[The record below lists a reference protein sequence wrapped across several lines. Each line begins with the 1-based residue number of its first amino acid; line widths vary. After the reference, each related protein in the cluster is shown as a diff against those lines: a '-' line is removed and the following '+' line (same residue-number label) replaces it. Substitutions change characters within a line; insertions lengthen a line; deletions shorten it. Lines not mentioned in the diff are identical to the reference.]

1 MEPWIKLY
9 RKFREWEWYNDP
21 VVKAVFIE
29 LLLTANWKPTKWK
42 GIDLDVGETIIGRK
56 ELAEAVGVSEQNVRT
71 ALKKLEK
78 ANTIVKKSTNKYTV
92 VKVLNYCNYQG
103 FDNESQPTTNQ
114 QLTNNQPTTN
124 QQLTTPKEYKNLRN
138 IDIYNY
144 YYYYNSDF
152 KTIVNAYENNIGVV
166 APMVFETLKSFYDD
180 LGAELTVYAIEEAVR
195 ANARNIRYIEGIVRS
210 WKEKG
215 ITSVEGA
222 MLATA
227 EHRTKSTAKSK
238 SGAGPIVTNKKNF
251 FQDYDDELSEFEIEL
266 MRNRTSGGRDD

>member
-1 MEPWIKLY
+1 MGPWIKLY
-9 RKFREWEWYNDP
+9 RKYRDWEWYGDI
-21 VVKAVFIE
+21 VVMAVFTE
-29 LLLTANWKPTKWK
+29 LLLTANWKPTEWK
-42 GIDLDVGETIIGRK
+42 NISLDVGETVITRK
-56 ELAEAVGVSEQNVRT
+56 ALAEKFGISERQVRT
-71 ALKKLEK
+71 AIKKLEK
-78 ANTIVKKSTNKYTV
+78 SQAISLQTTNRCTI
-92 VKVLNYCNYQG
+92 VKVLNYCDYQS
-103 FDNESQPTTNQ
+103 FNFEERPIKDQ
-114 QLTNNQPTTN
+114 QSD
-124 QQLTTPKEYKNLRN
+124 QQKTSKATTPKEYKNLKN

-144 YYYYNSDF
+144 YINNSDF

-166 APMVFETLKSFYDD
+166 APMVLETLKTFYED

-227 EHRTKSTAKSK
+227 EHRTKSAAKPK

-251 FQDYDDELSEFEIEL
+251 FQDYDDEISDYEIEL
-266 MRNRTSGGRDD
+266 IKQRTSGGQND